1 MPIWKQKMLSR
12 LYRNEAG
19 EGGDGGNG
27 GAGTGGAGEGQGG
40 SGEGQGG
47 AGDGAGTGGAGEG
60 EGKTPPPAGKKTPS
74 DEEARLLKEN
84 MKRKEE
90 NADLKKRLDS
100 VSAIQAQL
108 EELGGLDALKA
119 LVQDKRTSEEKALEA
134 KGDWERLK
142 ARMQEENNK
151 KLTEAATAAEQLK
164 AELEKSQKQ
173 INELTI
179 GSKFGQSKFIGEDLT
194 LTPTKARA
202 LYGSHFDY
210 VDGKVV
216 GYDKPRGEADRTM
229 FVDNMGNPVDFD
241 DAMKKIV
248 DSDPEKEYLYKSK
261 MAAGAGSDTKT
272 TTKTPEKKSVAL
284 DPTSKIAAALAAQKA
299 TKK

>member
-1 MPIWKQKMLSR
+1 MQIWKQKLLSR
-12 LYRNEAG
+12 VYRNEAG
-19 EGGDGGNG
+19 DGGDGGDG
-27 GAGTGGAGEGQGG
+27 GSTVATAGETGGESTAAPAAGEAGEG
-40 SGEGQGG
+40 S
-47 AGDGAGTGGAGEG
+47 
-60 EGKTPPPAGKKTPS
+60 TPPPASKSTPS

-84 MKRKEE
+84 MKRKQE

-261 MAAGAGSDTKT
+261 MAAGASSDTKT
-272 TTKTPEKKSVAL
+272 TTKTPEKKAVAL
-284 DPTSKIAAALAAQKA
+284 DPTSKIAAALAAQKSV
-299 TKK
+299 KK

>member
-1 MPIWKQKMLSR
+1 MQIWKQKMLSR
-12 LYRNEAG
+12 MYRDQADDA
-19 EGGDGGNG
+19 GDGGNG
-27 GAGTGGAGEGQGG
+27 GATTPPAGGDGEG
-40 SGEGQGG
+40 
-47 AGDGAGTGGAGEG
+47 ATPPAGTGDAGGDG

-90 NADLKKRLDS
+90 NAELKKRLDS
-100 VSAIQAQL
+100 VSAIQSQL

-119 LVQDKRTSEEKALEA
+119 LVQDKRTTEEKALEA

-151 KLTEAATAAEQLK
+151 KLTEAATAAETLK
-164 AELEKSQKQ
+164 AELEASKKQ

-216 GYDKPRGEADRTM
+216 GYDKPRGEANRTM

-241 DAMKKIV
+241 EAMKKIV

-272 TTKTPEKKSVAL
+272 TTKTPEKKAVAL

-299 TKK
+299 VKK

>member
-1 MPIWKQKMLSR
+1 MQIWKQKMLSR

-19 EGGDGGNG
+19 DGGDGGNG
-27 GAGTGGAGEGQGG
+27 G
-40 SGEGQGG
+40 SGDGQGG
-47 AGDGAGTGGAGEG
+47 AGTGDGAGAGTGDAGGAGAGTGDG

-272 TTKTPEKKSVAL
+272 TTKTPEKKAVAL
-284 DPTSKIAAALAAQKA
+284 DPTSKIAAALAAQKTA
-299 TKK
+299 KK